1 MFWPDGLCPSVKTA
15 GAAADAAPPFSMKRR
30 LDLTMSFFSTRGG
43 SCVTASQAIL
53 RGLAPDGGL
62 YVPAMFPQVPLSLIA
77 RLSQMPYPLRALE
90 ILKLYLED
98 FSPKEISGAVSAAYG
113 ADRFDDP
120 AVAPLKQIDGRT
132 WVLELFHGPT
142 LAFKDMALQLL
153 PHLTTL
159 SARKNGEKREV
170 SILVATSG
178 DTGKA
183 ALEGFRDVPGTSCT
197 VFYPLDG
204 VSDVQRLQMV
214 TTGGGNTHVIA
225 VRGNFDDAQTGVK
238 DLFSSGEFAGAM
250 DRLGKVLSSANSINF
265 GRLVPQVVYY
275 FSAYADLVA
284 SGGVRCGDPVNFCV
298 PTGNFGN
305 ILAAW
310 YAREMGL
317 PVGKLICASNRNKVL
332 TDFFDSGIYSTHRLF
347 FKTKSPSMDILVSS
361 NLERLLFEVADRDG
375 DLVKT
380 WMRLLRECGSYSV
393 GDQRREWLENL
404 FWGGCADDNAT
415 LAEIGAR
422 FHQDHYLLDTHTA
435 VASNVLRQY
444 RDAKSDPTPTV
455 LVATASPY
463 KFARDVLAG
472 IAGQEAADGL
482 DAFACSA
489 ELERLSGLPMP
500 DSVRRLKDLPVLHR
514 AECDPAGMGQAVLDA
529 FA

>member
-1 MFWPDGLCPSVKTA
+1 
-15 GAAADAAPPFSMKRR
+15 
-30 LDLTMSFFSTRGG
+30 MSFFSTRGG
-43 SCVTASQAIL
+43 SCVTASQAVL

-62 YVPAMFPQVPLSLIA
+62 FVPVMFPQVSPQKIA
-77 RLSQMPYPLRALE
+77 ALGEMSYQRRALE
-90 ILKLYLED
+90 ILKLFLED
-98 FSPKEISGAVSAAYG
+98 FSLAEIQDAVDAAYG
-113 ADRFDDP
+113 PDRFDDP
-120 AVAPLKQIDGRT
+120 AIAPLKRLDDQT

-153 PHLTTL
+153 PHLTKL
-159 SARKNGEKREV
+159 SARKNGENREV
-170 SILVATSG
+170 AILVATSG

-214 TTGGGNTHVIA
+214 TTAGANTHVIA

-238 DLFSSGEFAGAM
+238 ELFSSPDFAAEM
-250 DRLGKVLSSANSINF
+250 DRRGKVLSSANSINF

-275 FSAYADLVA
+275 FSAYTDLVA
-284 SGGVRCGDPVNFCV
+284 QGAVRCGDPVNFCV

-305 ILAAW
+305 ILAAY

-317 PVGKLICASNRNKVL
+317 PVGKLICASNRNNVL
-332 TDFFDSGIYSTHRLF
+332 TDFFSSGIYSTHRIF

-375 DLVKT
+375 ALVKT
-380 WMRLLRECGSYSV
+380 WMDLLKKCGSYSV
-393 GDQRREWLENL
+393 GDQRREWLENI
-404 FWGGCADDNAT
+404 FSGGCADDNAT
-415 LAEIGAR
+415 LAEIGAC

-444 RDAKSDPTPTV
+444 RAAKNDATPTV
-455 LVATASPY
+455 LVSTASPY
-463 KFARDVLAG
+463 KFARDVLSG
-472 IAGQEAADGL
+472 IAGPDAAENL

-489 ELERLSGLPMP
+489 ELEKRSGVPMP
-500 DSVRRLKDLPVLHR
+500 ESVRRLRDLPVRHR
-514 AECDPAGMGQAVLDA
+514 AECGTDGMGPAVLAEFD
-529 FA
+529 